1 MFLASLR
8 SHVRETFKGSET
20 PRCSDPAI
28 KSEAWP
34 SVERSW
40 PPASECNVTPSQ
52 PGDDGLSWTLPTSV
66 VQVDKLL
73 APYKSSHSYEFF
85 MAIAKQLGGKS
96 KEPH

>member
-20 PRCSDPAI
+20 PRCSDSAI

-52 PGDDGLSWTLPTSV
+52 PGDDSLSWTLPTSV

-73 APYKSSHSYEFF
+73 APYQSSLTVMNF
-85 MAIAKQLGGKS
+85 
-96 KEPH
+96 